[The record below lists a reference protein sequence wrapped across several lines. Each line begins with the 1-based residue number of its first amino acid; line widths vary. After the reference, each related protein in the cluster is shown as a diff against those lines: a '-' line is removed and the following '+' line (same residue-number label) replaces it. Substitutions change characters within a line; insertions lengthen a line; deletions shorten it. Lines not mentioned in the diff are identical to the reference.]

1 MNDAYL
7 RSEVNGVNMIVVKSA
22 RRPKRGYHH
31 GDLKNALV
39 ETALRLVTER
49 GPEGFSLR
57 EAARDVGVSPGAAYR
72 HFADK
77 NALITALAADGHG
90 RLATH
95 MERALGKV
103 PGAAGAPAHA
113 IGAFA
118 AIGEAYVEFAVRHPA
133 HFRVMF
139 GPCIGEE
146 GFCPGLSPSGR
157 DAFQILVDTLD
168 ELAAAQVIPAAARPG
183 AELVAWSMVHG
194 LAALTVDGALP
205 LTARERSAAVAA
217 GGRAMLVGLGA
228 DPAVLPPL
236 PSVPGVDPRVPAPR
250 PARASR

>member
-1 MNDAYL
+1 
-7 RSEVNGVNMIVVKSA
+7 MISVKSSG
-22 RRPKRGYHH
+22 RPKRGYHH
-31 GDLKNALV
+31 GDLKNALL
-39 ETALRLVTER
+39 ETALRLVVER

-57 EAARDVGVSPGAAYR
+57 EAAREVGVSPGAAYR

-77 NALITALAADGHG
+77 SALLAALAADGHG

-103 PGAAGAPAHA
+103 SGPAGTAPHA
-113 IGAFA
+113 VGAFA

-139 GPCIGEE
+139 GPCIKEE

-168 ELAAAQVIPAAARPG
+168 GLAATRVVSPAARPG
-183 AELVAWSMVHG
+183 AELVVWAMVHG
-194 LAALTVDGALP
+194 FAALSVDGAVP

-217 GGRAMLVGLGA
+217 GGRALLIGLGA
-228 DPAVLPPL
+228 DPALLPAL
-236 PSVPGVDPRVPAPR
+236 PALPGVDPRTPAPK
-250 PARASR
+250 PSRASR

>member
-1 MNDAYL
+1 VND
-7 RSEVNGVNMIVVKSA
+7 VNIISVKSSG
-22 RRPKRGYHH
+22 RPKRGYHH
-31 GDLKNALV
+31 GDLKNALL
-39 ETALRLVTER
+39 ETALRLVVER

-57 EAARDVGVSPGAAYR
+57 EAAREVGVSPGAAYR

-77 NALITALAADGHG
+77 NALLAALAADGHG

-103 PGAAGAPAHA
+103 SGLAGTPHHA
-113 IGAFA
+113 VGAFA

-139 GPCIGEE
+139 GPCIEEE

-168 ELAAAQVIPAAARPG
+168 ELAAARVVSPAARPG
-183 AELVAWSMVHG
+183 AELVVWSMVHG
-194 LAALTVDGALP
+194 LAALSVDGALA
-205 LTARERSAAVAA
+205 LGARERSAAVAA
-217 GGRAMLVGLGA
+217 GGRALLIGLGA
-228 DPAVLPPL
+228 DPALLPALPPL
-236 PSVPGVDPRVPAPR
+236 PGVDPRVPAPK
-250 PARASR
+250 PLRASR